1 MAIPFYGTHE
11 DKINR
16 VKAMNEWMSKKIT
29 IVLPDAIHEDLA
41 KWADQEG
48 RATANLASFLVEQSV
63 RVKFPNKYPSPSSGK
78 GGEG

>member
-1 MAIPFYGTHE
+1 MAIPFYRTHE

-16 VKAMNEWMSKKIT
+16 VKPMNEWMSKKIT